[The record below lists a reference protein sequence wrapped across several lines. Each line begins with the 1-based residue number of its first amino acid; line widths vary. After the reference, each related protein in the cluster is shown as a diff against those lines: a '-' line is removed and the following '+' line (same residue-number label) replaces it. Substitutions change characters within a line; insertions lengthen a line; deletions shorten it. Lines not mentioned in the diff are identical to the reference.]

1 MPVLLNHLQIGYC
14 LYCPRSKRD
23 RHVRLAINGYKL
35 PIVTHNGLWMTT
47 TIPLEKETRER
58 LRSLGRKGETYDQ
71 VLKRLIS
78 LAEYEE
84 FMTRQYERLKDKDA
98 FISLDEI

>member
-1 MPVLLNHLQIGYC
+1 MI
-14 LYCPRSKRD
+14 
-23 RHVRLAINGYKL
+23 
-35 PIVTHNGLWMTT
+35 T

-71 VLKRLIS
+71 VLRRLI
-78 LAEYEE
+78 LIAEHEE
-84 FMTRQYERLKDKDA
+84 FMTRQYERLKDKSA

>member
-1 MPVLLNHLQIGYC
+1 
-14 LYCPRSKRD
+14 
-23 RHVRLAINGYKL
+23 
-35 PIVTHNGLWMTT
+35 MTT

-78 LAEYEE
+78 MAEYEE
-84 FMTRQYERLKDKDA
+84 FMTRQYERLKDKNA
-98 FISLDEI
+98 FVSLDEI